1 MSVVHMV
8 CPTPTFVVTVPQNGR
23 DGFQQAVHLHGP
35 QVAPGDTWIESS
47 KIQSFAFGDVA
58 DAAQDALIQ
67 QCF

>member
-1 MSVVHMV
+1 MSVIDMV
-8 CPTPTFVVTVPQNGR
+8 GPTPAFVVTVPQNGR
-23 DGFQQAVHLHGP
+23 DSFQQAVHLTGP

-58 DAAQDALIQ
+58 DTTQDALIK

>member
-1 MSVVHMV
+1 MSVIDMMG
-8 CPTPTFVVTVPQNGR
+8 PTTALVVTVPQNGR
-23 DGFQQAVHLHGP
+23 DGFEQAVHLHGP

-58 DAAQDALIQ
+58 DAAQDALIK